1 MRSGL
6 NNCRVGT
13 EASYRDD
20 GGLFLSLAGKRRS
33 KRKEHCESGLVEVFH
48 VCGVFVAEWSRRG
61 LKREPLDPSPSNL
74 GIKSNKIVTSGIVLG
89 SLLREALMRSPIWLL
104 W

>member
-1 MRSGL
+1 MPAKL
-6 NNCRVGT
+6 
-13 EASYRDD
+13 
-20 GGLFLSLAGKRRS
+20 
-33 KRKEHCESGLVEVFH
+33 
-48 VCGVFVAEWSRRG
+48 
-61 LKREPLDPSPSNL
+61 L